1 LIVDPG
7 GDQVET
13 EDIDEPAGGRP
24 AAHRMWK
31 GRRPMVTLVRHAEQ
45 AEAGF
50 VLKNCILC
58 LGNRLHA
65 VGAHT
70 TEIAGFNYATKATLT
85 CTHCGFEREALGEAA
100 KALMAS
106 AVSHEAIVET
116 LSAGAL
122 EGEFY
127 GVRPAGS
134 EWLDL
139 EDDPRLV
146 A

>member
-1 LIVDPG
+1 
-7 GDQVET
+7 
-13 EDIDEPAGGRP
+13 
-24 AAHRMWK
+24 
-31 GRRPMVTLVRHAEQ
+31 MVTLVRHVEQ

-58 LGNRLHA
+58 LGNRLHS
-65 VGAHT
+65 VGSFA

-85 CTHCGFEREALGEAA
+85 CMHCGFEREALGEAA
-100 KALMAS
+100 KALIAS

-139 EDDPRLV
+139 ADDPRL
-146 A
+146 AA